1 MKDNRTGGPAFP
13 QTHESWGG
21 AGEAHPVPEGM
32 SLHDWYAGMA
42 LMGLIISIP
51 RMPNGDMARQAHGL
65 ADAMISE
72 CECNGVKEDS

>member
-1 MKDNRTGGPAFP
+1 MKDDRTGGPVFP
-13 QTHESWGG
+13 TDVAVGSGNDRHSEH
-21 AGEAHPVPEGM
+21 AEGM

-72 CECNGVKEDS
+72 RECNGVKEDS

>member
-1 MKDNRTGGPAFP
+1 MKDDRTGGPAFP

-21 AGEAHPVPEGM
+21 AGEAHPVPVGM
-32 SLHDWYAGMA
+32 SLHDWFAGMA

-72 CECNGVKEDS
+72 REEDGMLE